1 MYASIKINK
10 TNTHTH
16 KLNIMKL
23 VLKNSKLI
31 AFFLLAIIYVGCS
44 EDVVELPKMT
54 AGFTY
59 TLNENTGTVEFI
71 NISENA
77 TTYSWD
83 FGDEVPVVPAS
94 TSLEVN
100 PIKSYTNGTY
110 TVILKAMNSAGAISY
125 FEDIIVINMPLPL
138 GLPITFDND
147 NVNYSATAFEGV
159 AYEVVENPAPGGS
172 NDVASMVAAIT
183 NSGAAY
189 EGLFFELESAIDLS
203 TNNTIKMNF
212 WSNAAVSML
221 LKLEEGTAFAE
232 VSANHTGTGWEE
244 LQFTFTKIAS
254 YSKLVVFVDGAGTT
268 AGTFY
273 MDDIVQVSLGDAPVI
288 TLIGDATISLTKGTA
303 YTEQGATASDTEDG
317 DVTSAIVIGGDTVD
331 VDILATYE
339 VTYTVVDSDGNTTT
353 AVRSIEVSLG
363 DVPVITL
370 IGDASI
376 SLTQGDTYTEQGAT
390 ASDTED
396 GDISSAIVIAG
407 DTVDTNTPGTYAVT
421 YTVTDADGNTTVASR
436 NVEVNAAGACDA
448 DETQSV
454 SAADLNVTMGSAVT
468 IIEDGTTFEIIDNPD
483 FDNTINT
490 SCKVGKVTKQGVAA
504 WDNIQ
509 LDLDAKLDFNS
520 NSGLKIKVWSAR
532 ANTTVLLKLE
542 EIGNPGNSLELGSMT
557 TSVTSGWEEL
567 TYPVGSGESNKF
579 NKVVVFFDLDGG
591 NTDTYYFDDL
601 KLYGDGSGTGTG
613 GGSSNTVGGGD
624 GCADTTTCP
633 DAPAGE
639 LLFNGDFE
647 ACDCDWQLLDAVGS
661 TISTSINNGGS
672 KSGQIQGRAGVAV
685 GLKQE
690 RLGVGTIQPNTTYI
704 VTYDIKAS
712 GAFGEG
718 GVFKAF
724 TYSEPAEGTDT
735 GATLHILTDGTT
747 SMSSNWE
754 SKSYEFTTA
763 ATAAQVAG
771 GVSFLIEIVNSVA
784 NAAINID
791 NVVLKI
797 K

>member
-1 MYASIKINK
+1 
-10 TNTHTH
+10 
-16 KLNIMKL
+16 MKL

-31 AFFLLAIIYVGCS
+31 VFFLMAIIYAGCS
-44 EDVVELPKMT
+44 EDVVELPKIT

-77 TTYSWD
+77 TTYFWD
-83 FGDEVPVVPAS
+83 FGDEVPLVSALIS
-94 TSLEVN
+94 SDIN

-110 TVILKAMNSAGAISY
+110 TVILKAMNEAGAVSY

-138 GLPITFDND
+138 GLPMTFDND
-147 NVNYSATAFEGV
+147 NVTYSATTFDGV
-159 AYEVVENPAPGGS
+159 AYEVLENPAPGGS
-172 NDVASMVAAIT
+172 NDVASMVASIT
-183 NSGAAY
+183 NSGVAY
-189 EGLFFELESAIDLS
+189 EGLFFELGTAIDLA
-203 TNNTIKMNF
+203 TNNTIKMNL
-212 WSNAAVSML
+212 WSDAAVSIL
-221 LKLEEGTAFAE
+221 IKLEEGAAFAE
-232 VSANHTGTGWEE
+232 VSANHTGSGWEE
-244 LQFTFTKIAS
+244 LQFTFTNIAS

-303 YTEQGATASDTEDG
+303 YAEQGATASDTEDG

-331 VDILATYE
+331 VDVLATYE
-339 VTYTVVDSDGNTTT
+339 VTYTVEDSDGNTTVANRT
-353 AVRSIEVSLG
+353 IEVSLG
-363 DVPVITL
+363 DAPVITL

-376 SLTQGDTYTEQGAT
+376 RLTQGDTYTEQGAT

-421 YTVTDADGNTTVASR
+421 YTVIDADGNTTVASR
-436 NVEVNAAGACDA
+436 NVEVNAPGTCDA
-448 DETQSV
+448 DEAQSV
-454 SAADLNVTMGSAVT
+454 SAADFNITMASSVN
-468 IIEDGTTFEIIDNPD
+468 IIIDGTTFEIIDNPD

-520 NSGLKIKVWSAR
+520 NSGLKIKVWSSR

-672 KSGQIQGRAGVAV
+672 KSGQIQGSAGVAV

-724 TYSEPAEGTDT
+724 TFSEPAEGTDT

>member
-1 MYASIKINK
+1 
-10 TNTHTH
+10 
-16 KLNIMKL
+16 MKL

-159 AYEVVENPAPGGS
+159 AYEIVENPAPGGS

-212 WSNAAVSML
+212 WSDAAVSML
-221 LKLEEGTAFAE
+221 LKLEEGTAFTE
-232 VSANHTGTGWEE
+232 VSASHAGAGWEE

-331 VDILATYE
+331 VDTLAIYE

-363 DVPVITL
+363 DVPVVTL

-436 NVEVNAAGACDA
+436 NIEVNAAGACDA

-509 LDLDAKLDFNS
+509 LDLNAKLDFNS

-567 TYPVGSGESNKF
+567 TYSVGSGESNKF

-661 TISTSINNGGS
+661 TISTSMNNGGT
-672 KSGQIQGRAGVAV
+672 KSGQIQGRASDAV

-704 VTYDIKAS
+704 ITYDIKAS

-724 TYSEPAEGTDT
+724 TFSEPAEGTDT

-754 SKSYEFTTA
+754 SKSYEFTTPG
-763 ATAAQVAG
+763 TAAQVAG
-771 GVSFLIEIVNSVA
+771 GLSFLIEIVNSTA

>member
-1 MYASIKINK
+1 
-10 TNTHTH
+10 
-16 KLNIMKL
+16 MKL

-31 AFFLLAIIYVGCS
+31 TFFLMAIIYVGCS
-44 EDVVELPKMT
+44 EDVVELPKIS

-110 TVILKAMNSAGAISY
+110 TVKLKAMNAAGAISS

-138 GLPITFDND
+138 GLPMTFDND
-147 NVNYSATAFEGV
+147 NVTYSATAFEGV
-159 AYEVVENPAPGGS
+159 AYEVLENPAPGGS
-172 NDVASMVAAIT
+172 NDVASMVASIT
-183 NSGAAY
+183 NSGVAY
-189 EGLFFELESAIDLS
+189 EGLFFELGTAIDLS
-203 TNNTIKMNF
+203 INKTIKMNF
-212 WSNAAVSML
+212 WSDAAVSIL
-221 LKLEEGTAFAE
+221 VKLEEGTAFAE
-232 VSANHTGTGWEE
+232 VSANHTGAGWEE
-244 LQFTFTKIAS
+244 LQFTFTNIAS
-254 YSKLVVFVDGAGTT
+254 YYKLVIFADGAGTT

-273 MDDIVQVSLGDAPVI
+273 MDDIVQVSLGDAPVV

-317 DVTSAIVIGGDTVD
+317 DVTSAIILGGDTVD
-331 VDILATYE
+331 VDVLATYE

-363 DVPVITL
+363 DAPLVTL

-376 SLTQGDTYTEQGAT
+376 SLIKGDTYTEQGAT

-396 GDISSAIVIAG
+396 GDVTSTIVIGG
-407 DTVDTNTPGTYAVT
+407 DTVDTSNIGTYAVT
-421 YTVTDADGNTTVASR
+421 YTVIDSDGNTTVAIR

-448 DETQSV
+448 DEAQSV
-454 SAADLNVTMGSAVT
+454 SASDLNVTMASAVT
-468 IIEDGTTFEIIDNPD
+468 IIEDGATFEIIDNPD
-483 FDNTINT
+483 FDNAINT
-490 SCKVGKVTKQGVAA
+490 SCKVGKVTKLGVAA

-520 NSGLKIKVWSAR
+520 NSGIKIKVWSAR
-532 ANTTVLLKLE
+532 PNTAVLIKLE
-542 EIGNPGNSLELGSMT
+542 EIGNQGNSLELGSMT

-567 TYPVGSGESNKF
+567 TYPVGGGESNKF
-579 NKVVVFFDLDGG
+579 NKVVIFFDLNGN

-613 GGSSNTVGGGD
+613 GGGGGNTVGGGD
-624 GCADTTTCP
+624 GCAGATSCP
-633 DAPAGE
+633 DAPTGE
-639 LLFNGDFE
+639 LLFNGNFE
-647 ACDCDWQLLDAVGS
+647 ACDCDWQLLDAAGS

-672 KSGQIQGRAGVAV
+672 KSGQIQGRAGAAI

-690 RLGVGTIQPNTTYI
+690 RLGVGIIQPNTTYT

-724 TYSEPAEGTDT
+724 TFSEPAEGTNS
-735 GATLHILTDGTT
+735 GATLHTLTDATT

-754 SKSYEFTTA
+754 SKSYEFTTPAGA
-763 ATAAQVAG
+763 AKVAG
-771 GVSFLIEIVNSVA
+771 GLSFLIEIVNSTA
-784 NAAINID
+784 NVSINID
-791 NVVLKI
+791 NIVLKV

>member
-1 MYASIKINK
+1 
-10 TNTHTH
+10 
-16 KLNIMKL
+16 MKL

-31 AFFLLAIIYVGCS
+31 VFFLMAITYAGCT
-44 EDVVELPKMT
+44 EDFVELPKMT

-77 TTYSWD
+77 TTYFWD
-83 FGDEVPVVPAS
+83 FGDEVPLVSALIS
-94 TSLEVN
+94 SDIN
-100 PIKSYTNGTY
+100 PIKSYLNGTY
-110 TVILKAMNSAGAISY
+110 TVILKAMNAAGAVSY

-159 AYEVVENPAPGGS
+159 AYEIVENPAPGGS

-212 WSNAAVSML
+212 WSDAAVSML
-221 LKLEEGTAFAE
+221 LKLEEGTAFTE
-232 VSANHTGTGWEE
+232 VSASHAGAGWEE

-331 VDILATYE
+331 VDTLATYE

-363 DVPVITL
+363 DAPVVTL

-376 SLTQGDTYTEQGAT
+376 SLTQGDTYAEQGAT

-396 GDISSAIVIAG
+396 GDISSAIVIGG

-421 YTVTDADGNTTVASR
+421 YTVTDADGNTTVATR
-436 NVEVNAAGACDA
+436 NVEVNAPGACDA

-509 LDLDAKLDFNS
+509 LDLNAKLDFNS
-520 NSGLKIKVWSAR
+520 NSGIKIKVWSAR
-532 ANTTVLLKLE
+532 PNTAVLLKLE
-542 EIGNPGNSLELGSMT
+542 EIGNPGNSKEVGTMT

-579 NKVVVFFDLDGG
+579 NKVVIFFDLNAN
-591 NTDTYYFDDL
+591 NTSTYYFDDL
-601 KLYGDGSGTGTG
+601 KLYGNGSGTGTG

-633 DAPAGE
+633 NAPAGE

-661 TISTSINNGGS
+661 TISTSINNGGT
-672 KSGQIQGRAGVAV
+672 KSGQIQGRTGVAV

-724 TYSEPAEGTDT
+724 TFSEPAEGTDS
-735 GATLHILTDGTT
+735 GATQHILTDGTT

-754 SKSYEFTTA
+754 SKSYEFITPG
-763 ATAAQVAG
+763 TAAQVAG
-771 GVSFLIEIVNSVA
+771 GLSFLIEIVNSTA

>member
-1 MYASIKINK
+1 
-10 TNTHTH
+10 
-16 KLNIMKL
+16 MKL

-31 AFFLLAIIYVGCS
+31 ALFLLAIIYVGCS

-159 AYEVVENPAPGGS
+159 AYEIVENPAPGGS

-212 WSNAAVSML
+212 WSDAAVSML
-221 LKLEEGTAFAE
+221 LKLEEGTAFTE
-232 VSANHTGTGWEE
+232 VSASHAGAGWEE

-331 VDILATYE
+331 VDTLAIYE

-363 DVPVITL
+363 DVPVVTL
-370 IGDASI
+370 IGAASI
-376 SLTQGDTYTEQGAT
+376 SLTQGDTYAEQGAT

-436 NVEVNAAGACDA
+436 NVEVNAADACDA

-509 LDLDAKLDFNS
+509 LDLNAKLDFNS

-672 KSGQIQGRAGVAV
+672 KSGQIQGSAGVAV

-724 TYSEPAEGTDT
+724 TFSEPAEGTDS
-735 GATLHILTDGTT
+735 GATQHILTDGTT

-754 SKSYEFTTA
+754 SKSYEFTTPG
-763 ATAAQVAG
+763 TAAQVAG
-771 GVSFLIEIVNSVA
+771 GLSFLIEIVNSTA

>member
-1 MYASIKINK
+1 
-10 TNTHTH
+10 
-16 KLNIMKL
+16 MKL

-31 AFFLLAIIYVGCS
+31 VFFLMAITYAGCT

-77 TTYSWD
+77 TTYFWD
-83 FGDEVPVVPAS
+83 FGDEVPLVSALIS
-94 TSLEVN
+94 SDIN
-100 PIKSYTNGTY
+100 PIKSYLNGTY
-110 TVILKAMNSAGAISY
+110 TVILKAMNAAGAVSY

-138 GLPITFDND
+138 DLPITFDND
-147 NVNYSATAFEGV
+147 NVTYSATVLNGV
-159 AYEVVENPAPGGS
+159 GSTTPPAYEVVENPAPGGS

-183 NSGAAY
+183 NIGAAY

-212 WSNAAVSML
+212 WSDAAVSML

-232 VSANHTGTGWEE
+232 VSANHAGAGWEE

-303 YTEQGATASDTEDG
+303 YAEQGATASDTEDG

-331 VDILATYE
+331 VDTLAIYE

-436 NVEVNAAGACDA
+436 NIEVNAAGACDA

-509 LDLDAKLDFNS
+509 LDLNAKLDFNS

-661 TISTSINNGGS
+661 TISTSINNGGT
-672 KSGQIQGRAGVAV
+672 KSGQIQGRASVAV

-704 VTYDIKAS
+704 ITYDIKAS

-724 TYSEPAEGTDT
+724 TFSEPAEGTDT

-754 SKSYEFTTA
+754 SKSYEFTTPG
-763 ATAAQVAG
+763 TAAQVAG
-771 GVSFLIEIVNSVA
+771 GLSFLIEIVNSTA

>member
-1 MYASIKINK
+1 
-10 TNTHTH
+10 
-16 KLNIMKL
+16 MKL

-31 AFFLLAIIYVGCS
+31 VFFLMAITYAGCT
-44 EDVVELPKMT
+44 EDFVELPKIT

-77 TTYSWD
+77 TTYFWD
-83 FGDEVPVVPAS
+83 FGDEVPLVSALIS
-94 TSLEVN
+94 SDIN
-100 PIKSYTNGTY
+100 PIKSYLNGTY
-110 TVILKAMNSAGAISY
+110 TVILKAMNAAGAVSY

-138 GLPITFDND
+138 GLPMTFDND
-147 NVNYSATAFEGV
+147 NVTYSATVLNGV
-159 AYEVVENPAPGGS
+159 GSTTPPAYEVVENPAPGGS
-172 NDVASMVAAIT
+172 NDVASLVASIT
-183 NSGAAY
+183 NSGAVS
-189 EGLFFELESAIDLS
+189 EGLFFELGTAIDLT

-232 VSANHTGTGWEE
+232 VSANHAGAGWEE

-303 YTEQGATASDTEDG
+303 YAEQGATASDTEDG

-331 VDILATYE
+331 VDVLATYE

-436 NVEVNAAGACDA
+436 NIEVNAAGACDA

-509 LDLDAKLDFNS
+509 LDLNAKLDFNS

-724 TYSEPAEGTDT
+724 TFSEPAEGTDT

-754 SKSYEFTTA
+754 SKSYEFTTPG
-763 ATAAQVAG
+763 TAAQVAG
-771 GVSFLIEIVNSVA
+771 GLSFLIEIVNSTA

>member
-1 MYASIKINK
+1 
-10 TNTHTH
+10 
-16 KLNIMKL
+16 MKL

-31 AFFLLAIIYVGCS
+31 VFFLMAITYAGCT
-44 EDVVELPKMT
+44 EDFVELPKIT

-83 FGDEVPVVPAS
+83 FGDEAPLVSALIS
-94 TSLEVN
+94 SDIN
-100 PIKSYTNGTY
+100 PIKSYLNGTY
-110 TVILKAMNSAGAISY
+110 TVILKAMNAAGAVSY

-138 GLPITFDND
+138 GLPMTFDND
-147 NVNYSATAFEGV
+147 NVTYSATVLNGV
-159 AYEVVENPAPGGS
+159 GSTTPPAYEVVENPAPGGS
-172 NDVASMVAAIT
+172 NDVASLVASIT
-183 NSGAAY
+183 NSGAVS
-189 EGLFFELESAIDLS
+189 EGLFFELGTAIDLS

-212 WSNAAVSML
+212 WSDAAVSML

-232 VSANHTGTGWEE
+232 VSANHAGAGWEE

-303 YTEQGATASDTEDG
+303 YAEQGATASDTEDG

-331 VDILATYE
+331 VDVLATYE

-436 NVEVNAAGACDA
+436 NIEVNAAGACDA

-509 LDLDAKLDFNS
+509 LDLNAKLDFNS

-661 TISTSINNGGS
+661 TISTSINNGGT
-672 KSGQIQGRAGVAV
+672 KSGQIQGRASVAV

-704 VTYDIKAS
+704 ITYDIKAS

-724 TYSEPAEGTDT
+724 TFSEPAEGTDT

-754 SKSYEFTTA
+754 SKSYEFTTPG
-763 ATAAQVAG
+763 TAAQVAG
-771 GVSFLIEIVNSVA
+771 GLSFLIEIVNSTA

>member
-1 MYASIKINK
+1 
-10 TNTHTH
+10 
-16 KLNIMKL
+16 MKL

-31 AFFLLAIIYVGCS
+31 VFFLMAITYAGCT

-77 TTYSWD
+77 TTYFWD
-83 FGDEVPVVPAS
+83 FGDEVPLVSALIS
-94 TSLEVN
+94 SDIN
-100 PIKSYTNGTY
+100 PIKSYLNGTY
-110 TVILKAMNSAGAISY
+110 TVILKAMNAAGAVSY

-138 GLPITFDND
+138 GLPMTFDND
-147 NVNYSATAFEGV
+147 NVTYSATVLNGV
-159 AYEVVENPAPGGS
+159 GSTTPPAYEVVENPAPGGS
-172 NDVASMVAAIT
+172 NDVASLVASIT
-183 NSGAAY
+183 NSGAVS
-189 EGLFFELESAIDLS
+189 EGLFFELGTAIDLS

-212 WSNAAVSML
+212 WSDAAVSML

-232 VSANHTGTGWEE
+232 VSANHTGSGWEE
-244 LQFTFTKIAS
+244 LKFTFTKIAS

-303 YTEQGATASDTEDG
+303 YAEQGATASDTEDG

-331 VDILATYE
+331 VDTLAIYE

-436 NVEVNAAGACDA
+436 NIEVNAAGACDA

-509 LDLDAKLDFNS
+509 LDLNAKLDFNS

-661 TISTSINNGGS
+661 TISTSINNGGT
-672 KSGQIQGRAGVAV
+672 KSGQIQGRASVAV

-704 VTYDIKAS
+704 ITYDIKAS

-724 TYSEPAEGTDT
+724 TFSEPAEGTDT

-754 SKSYEFTTA
+754 SKSYEFTTPG
-763 ATAAQVAG
+763 TAAQVAG
-771 GVSFLIEIVNSVA
+771 GLSFLIEIVNSTA

>member
-1 MYASIKINK
+1 
-10 TNTHTH
+10 
-16 KLNIMKL
+16 MKL

-31 AFFLLAIIYVGCS
+31 VFFLMAITYAGCT
-44 EDVVELPKMT
+44 EDFVELPKIT

-77 TTYSWD
+77 TTYFWD
-83 FGDEVPVVPAS
+83 FGDEVPLVSALIS
-94 TSLEVN
+94 SDIN
-100 PIKSYTNGTY
+100 PIKSYLNGTY
-110 TVILKAMNSAGAISY
+110 TVILKAMNAAGAVSY

-159 AYEVVENPAPGGS
+159 AYEIVENPAPGGS

-212 WSNAAVSML
+212 WSDAAVSML
-221 LKLEEGTAFAE
+221 LKLEEGTAFTE
-232 VSANHTGTGWEE
+232 VSASHAGAGWEE

-331 VDILATYE
+331 VDTLAIYE

-363 DVPVITL
+363 DVPVVTL
-370 IGDASI
+370 IGAASI
-376 SLTQGDTYTEQGAT
+376 SLTQGDTYAEQGAT

-436 NVEVNAAGACDA
+436 NVEVNAADACDA

-509 LDLDAKLDFNS
+509 LDLNAKLDFNS
-520 NSGLKIKVWSAR
+520 NSGIKIKVWSAR
-532 ANTTVLLKLE
+532 PNTAVLLKLE
-542 EIGNPGNSLELGSMT
+542 EIGNPGNSKEVGTMT

-579 NKVVVFFDLDGG
+579 NKVVIFFDLNAN
-591 NTDTYYFDDL
+591 NTSTYYFDDL
-601 KLYGDGSGTGTG
+601 KLYGNGSGTGTG

-633 DAPAGE
+633 NAPAGE

-661 TISTSINNGGS
+661 TISTSINNGGT
-672 KSGQIQGRAGVAV
+672 KSGQIQGRTGVAV

-724 TYSEPAEGTDT
+724 TFSEPAEGTDS
-735 GATLHILTDGTT
+735 GATQHILTDGTT

-754 SKSYEFTTA
+754 SKSYEFITPG
-763 ATAAQVAG
+763 TAAQVAG
-771 GVSFLIEIVNSVA
+771 GLSFLIEIVNSTA

>member
-1 MYASIKINK
+1 
-10 TNTHTH
+10 
-16 KLNIMKL
+16 MKL

-31 AFFLLAIIYVGCS
+31 VFFLMAITYAGCT
-44 EDVVELPKMT
+44 EDFVELPKMT

-77 TTYSWD
+77 TTYFWD
-83 FGDEVPVVPAS
+83 FGDEVPLVSALIS
-94 TSLEVN
+94 SDIN
-100 PIKSYTNGTY
+100 PIKSYLNGTY
-110 TVILKAMNSAGAISY
+110 TVILKAMNAAGAVSY

-159 AYEVVENPAPGGS
+159 AYEIVENPAPGGS

-212 WSNAAVSML
+212 WSDAAVSML
-221 LKLEEGTAFAE
+221 LKLEEGTAFTE
-232 VSANHTGTGWEE
+232 VSASHAGAGWEE

-331 VDILATYE
+331 VDTLAIYE

-363 DVPVITL
+363 DVPVVTL
-370 IGDASI
+370 IGAASI
-376 SLTQGDTYTEQGAT
+376 SLTQGDTYAEQGAT

-436 NVEVNAAGACDA
+436 NVEVNAADACDA

-509 LDLDAKLDFNS
+509 LDLNAKLDFNS
-520 NSGLKIKVWSAR
+520 NSGIKIKVWSAR
-532 ANTTVLLKLE
+532 PNTAVLLKLE
-542 EIGNPGNSLELGSMT
+542 EIGNPGNSKEVGTMT

-579 NKVVVFFDLDGG
+579 NKVVIFFDLNAN
-591 NTDTYYFDDL
+591 NTSTYYFDDL
-601 KLYGDGSGTGTG
+601 KLYGNGSGTGTG

-633 DAPAGE
+633 NAPAGE

-661 TISTSINNGGS
+661 TISTSINNGGT
-672 KSGQIQGRAGVAV
+672 KSGQIQGRTGVAV

-724 TYSEPAEGTDT
+724 TFSEPAEGTDS
-735 GATLHILTDGTT
+735 GATQHILTDGTT

-754 SKSYEFTTA
+754 SKSYEFITPG
-763 ATAAQVAG
+763 TAAQVAG
-771 GVSFLIEIVNSVA
+771 GLSFLIEIVNSTA

>member
-1 MYASIKINK
+1 
-10 TNTHTH
+10 
-16 KLNIMKL
+16 MKL

-31 AFFLLAIIYVGCS
+31 VFFLMAIIYAGCS
-44 EDVVELPKMT
+44 EDVVELPKIT

-77 TTYSWD
+77 TTYSWN
-83 FGDEVPVVPAS
+83 FGDELPLVSALIS
-94 TSLEVN
+94 SDIN
-100 PIKSYTNGTY
+100 PIKTYINGTY
-110 TVILKAMNSAGAISY
+110 TVILKAMNAAGAVSY

-138 GLPITFDND
+138 GLPMTFDNE
-147 NVNYSATAFEGV
+147 NVTYSATTFDGV

-172 NDVASMVAAIT
+172 NDVASMVASIT

-189 EGLFFELESAIDLS
+189 EGLVFELGTAIDLT
-203 TNNTIKMNF
+203 TNNTIKLNF
-212 WSNAAVSML
+212 WSDAAVSIL
-221 LKLEEGTAFAE
+221 IKLEEGTAFAE
-232 VSANHTGTGWEE
+232 VSANHTGAGWEE
-244 LQFTFTKIAS
+244 LKFTFTNSAS

-273 MDDIVQVSLGDAPVI
+273 MDDIMQVSLGDAPVI

-331 VDILATYE
+331 VDVVATYE
-339 VTYTVVDSDGNTTT
+339 VTYTVVDSDGNTRVAIRT
-353 AVRSIEVSLG
+353 IEVSLG
-363 DVPVITL
+363 DAPVITL

-376 SLTQGDTYTEQGAT
+376 SLTQGDAYAEQGAT
-390 ASDTED
+390 ATDTED
-396 GDISSAIVIAG
+396 GDVTSTIVTGG
-407 DTVDTNTPGTYAVT
+407 DTVDTSTPGTYAVT
-421 YTVTDADGNTTVASR
+421 YTVTDSDGNITVATRS
-436 NVEVNAAGACDA
+436 VQVNEPGVCDV

-454 SAADLNVTMGSAVT
+454 SAADFNFTLSADFEGSVT
-468 IIEDGTTFEIIDNPD
+468 DGASLKIIDNPD
-483 FDNTINT
+483 FENAINT
-490 SCKVGKVTKQGVAA
+490 SCKVAEVVNQGINP

-509 LDLDAKLDFNS
+509 INFDAKLDFNS
-520 NSGLKIKVWSAR
+520 NSGIKIKVWSAKP
-532 ANTTVLLKLE
+532 NTTVLIKLE
-542 EIGNPGNSLELGSMT
+542 EIANKANNLEIATIT

-567 TYPVGSGESNKF
+567 TYPVASTHSDKF
-579 NKVVVFFDLDGG
+579 DKVIIFFDHLAK

-613 GGSSNTVGGGD
+613 GGTGGNTVGGGD

-633 DAPAGE
+633 DAPTGE

-647 ACDCDWQLLDAVGS
+647 ACDCDWQLLDPVGS
-661 TISTSINNGGS
+661 TISTSISNGGT
-672 KSGQIQGRAGVAV
+672 KSGQIQGRASVAV

-724 TYSEPAEGTDT
+724 TFSEPAEGTDL
-735 GATLHILTDGTT
+735 GATQHILTDGTT

-754 SKSYEFTTA
+754 SKSYEFTTPG
-763 ATAAQVAG
+763 TAAQVAG
-771 GVSFLIEIVNSVA
+771 GLSFLIEIVNSTA

>member
-1 MYASIKINK
+1 
-10 TNTHTH
+10 
-16 KLNIMKL
+16 MKL

-31 AFFLLAIIYVGCS
+31 VFFLMAITYAGCT
-44 EDVVELPKMT
+44 EDVVELPKIT

-83 FGDEVPVVPAS
+83 FGDEAPLVSALIS
-94 TSLEVN
+94 SDIN
-100 PIKSYTNGTY
+100 PIKSYLNGTY
-110 TVILKAMNSAGAISY
+110 TVILKAMNAAGAVSY

-138 GLPITFDND
+138 GLPMTFDND
-147 NVNYSATAFEGV
+147 NVTYSATVLNGV
-159 AYEVVENPAPGGS
+159 GSTTPPAYEVVENPAPGGS
-172 NDVASMVAAIT
+172 NDVASMVASIT
-183 NSGAAY
+183 NSGAVS
-189 EGLFFELESAIDLS
+189 EGLFFELGTAIDLT

-254 YSKLVVFVDGAGTT
+254 YSKLVVFVDDAGTT

-288 TLIGDATISLTKGTA
+288 ALIGDATISLTKGTA

-317 DVTSAIVIGGDTVD
+317 DVTSVIVIGGDTVD
-331 VDILATYE
+331 VDVLATYE

-363 DVPVITL
+363 DAPVVTL

-376 SLTQGDTYTEQGAT
+376 SLTQGDTYAEQGAT

-396 GDISSAIVIAG
+396 GDISSAIVIGG

-421 YTVTDADGNTTVASR
+421 YTVTDADGNTTVATR
-436 NVEVNAAGACDA
+436 NVEVNAPGACDA

-509 LDLDAKLDFNS
+509 LDLNAKLDFNS

-567 TYPVGSGESNKF
+567 TYPVGSGESDKF
-579 NKVVVFFDLDGG
+579 NKVVVFFDLNGG

-613 GGSSNTVGGGD
+613 GGGIPADGD
-624 GCADTTTCP
+624 VA
-633 DAPAGE
+633 
-639 LLFNGDFE
+639 
-647 ACDCDWQLLDAVGS
+647 S
-661 TISTSINNGGS
+661 NGGFE
-672 KSGQIQGRAGVAV
+672 SGDLEGWTLYANGGTATLDNTEARTGDYCVKLFASAPSGLNPT
-685 GLKQE
+685 LKQE
-690 RLGVGTIQPNTTYI
+690 RKAAGSVVVGDKVQVTFSYKGSLTGESGTYSIQSFVEATNGASQVESFDVSPTATWQTFTTTYT
-704 VTYDIKAS
+704 VTGNIQGGDVS
-712 GAFGEG
+712 GGITMEFVAICG
-718 GVFKAF
+718 GVAGC
-724 TYSEPAEGTDT
+724 TS
-735 GATLHILTDGTT
+735 TLYLDDI
-747 SMSSNWE
+747 S
-754 SKSYEFTTA
+754 
-763 ATAAQVAG
+763 
-771 GVSFLIEIVNSVA
+771 LI
-784 NAAINID
+784 INP
-791 NVVLKI
+791 
-797 K
+797 

>member
-331 VDILATYE
+331 VDTLAIYE

-509 LDLDAKLDFNS
+509 LDLNAKLDFNS

-661 TISTSINNGGS
+661 TISTSINNGGT
-672 KSGQIQGRAGVAV
+672 KSGQIQGRASDAV

-724 TYSEPAEGTDT
+724 TFSEPAEGTDT

-754 SKSYEFTTA
+754 SKSYEFTTPG
-763 ATAAQVAG
+763 TAAQVAG
-771 GVSFLIEIVNSVA
+771 GLSFLIEIVNSTA

>member
-1 MYASIKINK
+1 
-10 TNTHTH
+10 
-16 KLNIMKL
+16 MKL

-31 AFFLLAIIYVGCS
+31 ALFLLAIIYVGCS

-159 AYEVVENPAPGGS
+159 AYEIVENPAPGGS

-212 WSNAAVSML
+212 WSDAAVSML
-221 LKLEEGTAFAE
+221 LKLEEGTAFTE

-331 VDILATYE
+331 VDVLATYE
-339 VTYTVVDSDGNTTT
+339 VTYTVEDSDGNTTVANRT
-353 AVRSIEVSLG
+353 IEVSLG
-363 DVPVITL
+363 DAPVITL

-376 SLTQGDTYTEQGAT
+376 SLTQGDMYTEQGAT

-421 YTVTDADGNTTVASR
+421 YTVIDADGNTTVASR
-436 NVEVNAAGACDA
+436 NVEVNAPGTCDA
-448 DETQSV
+448 DEAQSV
-454 SAADLNVTMGSAVT
+454 SAADFNITMASSVN
-468 IIEDGTTFEIIDNPD
+468 IIIDGTTFEIIDNPD

-509 LDLDAKLDFNS
+509 LDLNAKLDFNS

-672 KSGQIQGRAGVAV
+672 KSGQIQGSAGVAV

-724 TYSEPAEGTDT
+724 TFSEPAEGTDS
-735 GATLHILTDGTT
+735 GATQHILTDGTT

-754 SKSYEFTTA
+754 SKSYEFTTPG
-763 ATAAQVAG
+763 TAAQVAG
-771 GVSFLIEIVNSVA
+771 GLSFLIEIVNSTA

>member
-1 MYASIKINK
+1 
-10 TNTHTH
+10 
-16 KLNIMKL
+16 MKL

-31 AFFLLAIIYVGCS
+31 VFFLMAITYAGCT

-77 TTYSWD
+77 TTYFWD
-83 FGDEVPVVPAS
+83 FGDEVPLVSALIS
-94 TSLEVN
+94 SDIN
-100 PIKSYTNGTY
+100 PIKSYLNGTY
-110 TVILKAMNSAGAISY
+110 TVILKAMNAAGAVSY

-138 GLPITFDND
+138 DLPITFDND
-147 NVNYSATAFEGV
+147 NVTYSATVLNGV
-159 AYEVVENPAPGGS
+159 GSTTPPAYEVVENPAPGGS

-183 NSGAAY
+183 NIGAAY

-212 WSNAAVSML
+212 WSDAAVSML

-232 VSANHTGTGWEE
+232 VSANHTGSGWEE
-244 LQFTFTKIAS
+244 LKFTFTKIAS

-303 YTEQGATASDTEDG
+303 YAEQGATASDTEDG

-331 VDILATYE
+331 VDTLAIYE

-436 NVEVNAAGACDA
+436 NIEVNAAGACDA

-509 LDLDAKLDFNS
+509 LDLNAKLDFNS

-661 TISTSINNGGS
+661 TISTSINNGGT
-672 KSGQIQGRAGVAV
+672 KSGQIQGRASVAV

-704 VTYDIKAS
+704 ITYDIKAS

-724 TYSEPAEGTDT
+724 TFSEPAEGTDT

-754 SKSYEFTTA
+754 SKSYEFTTPG
-763 ATAAQVAG
+763 TAAQVAG
-771 GVSFLIEIVNSVA
+771 GLSFLIEIVNSTA

>member
-1 MYASIKINK
+1 
-10 TNTHTH
+10 
-16 KLNIMKL
+16 MKL

-31 AFFLLAIIYVGCS
+31 VFFLMAITYAGCT

-77 TTYSWD
+77 TTYFWD
-83 FGDEVPVVPAS
+83 FGDEVPLVSALIS
-94 TSLEVN
+94 SDIN
-100 PIKSYTNGTY
+100 PIKSYLNGTY
-110 TVILKAMNSAGAISY
+110 TVILKAMNAAGAVSY

-138 GLPITFDND
+138 DLPITFDND
-147 NVNYSATAFEGV
+147 NVTYSATVLNGV
-159 AYEVVENPAPGGS
+159 GSTTPPAYEVVENPAPGGS

-183 NSGAAY
+183 NIGAAY

-212 WSNAAVSML
+212 WSDAAVSML

-232 VSANHTGTGWEE
+232 VSANHAGAGWEE

-303 YTEQGATASDTEDG
+303 YAEQGATASDTEDG

-331 VDILATYE
+331 VDVLATYE

-436 NVEVNAAGACDA
+436 NIEVNAAGACDA

-509 LDLDAKLDFNS
+509 LDLNAKLDFNS

-661 TISTSINNGGS
+661 TISTSINNGGT
-672 KSGQIQGRAGVAV
+672 KSGQIQGRASVAV

-704 VTYDIKAS
+704 ITYDIKAS

-724 TYSEPAEGTDT
+724 TFSEPAEGTDT

-754 SKSYEFTTA
+754 SKSYEFTTPG
-763 ATAAQVAG
+763 TAAQVAG
-771 GVSFLIEIVNSVA
+771 GLSFLIEIVNSTA

>member
-1 MYASIKINK
+1 
-10 TNTHTH
+10 
-16 KLNIMKL
+16 MKL

-31 AFFLLAIIYVGCS
+31 TFFLMAIIYVGCS
-44 EDVVELPKMT
+44 EDVVELPKIS

-110 TVILKAMNSAGAISY
+110 TVILKAMNAAGAISY
-125 FEDIIVINMPLPL
+125 FEDVILINMPLPL
-138 GLPITFDND
+138 GLPMTFDND
-147 NVNYSATAFEGV
+147 NVTYSATAFEGV

-172 NDVASMVAAIT
+172 NVVASMVASIT

-189 EGLFFELESAIDLS
+189 EGLFFELGTAIDLS
-203 TNNTIKMNF
+203 TNKTIKMNF
-212 WSNAAVSML
+212 WSDTAVSIL
-221 LKLEEGTAFAE
+221 VKLEEGIAFAE
-232 VSANHTGTGWEE
+232 VLANHTGAGWEE
-244 LQFTFTKIAS
+244 LQFTFTNIAS
-254 YSKLVVFVDGAGTT
+254 YSKLVVFADGAGTT

-273 MDDIVQVSLGDAPVI
+273 MDDIVQVSLGDAPVV

-303 YTEQGATASDTEDG
+303 YTEQGASASDTEDG

-331 VDILATYE
+331 VDVLATYK

-363 DVPVITL
+363 DAPVVTL

-376 SLTQGDTYTEQGAT
+376 SLIQGDTYTEQGAT
-390 ASDTED
+390 ASDSED
-396 GDISSAIVIAG
+396 GDVTSTIVIGG
-407 DTVDTNTPGTYAVT
+407 DTVDTSNIGTYAVT
-421 YTVTDADGNTTVASR
+421 YTVIDSDGNTTVATR

-448 DETQSV
+448 DEAQSV
-454 SAADLNVTMGSAVT
+454 SASDLNVTMASAVT

-483 FDNTINT
+483 FDNAINT
-490 SCKVGKVTKQGVAA
+490 SCKVGKVKKQGVAA

-520 NSGLKIKVWSAR
+520 NSGIKIKVWSAR
-532 ANTTVLLKLE
+532 PNTAVLIKLE
-542 EIGNPGNSLELGSMT
+542 EIGNQGNSLELGSMT

-579 NKVVVFFDLDGG
+579 NKVVIFFDLNGN

-613 GGSSNTVGGGD
+613 GGGGNTVGGGD
-624 GCADTTTCP
+624 GCAGVTSCP
-633 DAPAGE
+633 DAPTGE
-639 LLFNGDFE
+639 LLFNGNFE
-647 ACDCDWQLLDAVGS
+647 ACDCDWQLLDAAGS
-661 TISTSINNGGS
+661 TISASINNGGS

-690 RLGVGTIQPNTTYI
+690 RLGVGIIQPNTTYTI
-704 VTYDIKAS
+704 TYDIKAS

-724 TYSEPAEGTDT
+724 TFSEPAEGTNS
-735 GATLHILTDGTT
+735 GATLHTLTDATT

-754 SKSYEFTTA
+754 SKSYEFTTPAGA
-763 ATAAQVAG
+763 AKVAG
-771 GVSFLIEIVNSVA
+771 GLSFLIEIVNSTA
-784 NAAINID
+784 NVSINID
-791 NVVLKI
+791 NVVLKV

>member
-1 MYASIKINK
+1 
-10 TNTHTH
+10 
-16 KLNIMKL
+16 MKL

-31 AFFLLAIIYVGCS
+31 VFFLMAITYAGCT
-44 EDVVELPKMT
+44 EDFVELPKIT

-77 TTYSWD
+77 TTYFWD
-83 FGDEVPVVPAS
+83 FGDEVPLVSALIS
-94 TSLEVN
+94 SDIN
-100 PIKSYTNGTY
+100 PIKSYLNGTY
-110 TVILKAMNSAGAISY
+110 TVILKAMNAAGAVSY

-138 GLPITFDND
+138 GLPMTFDND
-147 NVNYSATAFEGV
+147 NVTYSATTFDGV
-159 AYEVVENPAPGGS
+159 AYEVLENPAPGGS
-172 NDVASMVAAIT
+172 NDVASMVASIT
-183 NSGAAY
+183 NSGVAY
-189 EGLFFELESAIDLS
+189 EGLFFELGTAIDLS

-212 WSNAAVSML
+212 WSDAAVSML

-232 VSANHTGTGWEE
+232 VSANHTGSGWEE
-244 LQFTFTKIAS
+244 LKFTFTKIAS

-303 YTEQGATASDTEDG
+303 YAEQGATASDTEDG

-331 VDILATYE
+331 VDTLAIYE

-436 NVEVNAAGACDA
+436 NIEVNAAGACDA

-509 LDLDAKLDFNS
+509 LDLNAKLDFNS

-661 TISTSINNGGS
+661 TISTSINNGGT
-672 KSGQIQGRAGVAV
+672 KSGQIQGRASVAV

-724 TYSEPAEGTDT
+724 TFSEPAEGTDT

-754 SKSYEFTTA
+754 SKSYEFTTPG
-763 ATAAQVAG
+763 TAAQVAG
-771 GVSFLIEIVNSVA
+771 GLSFLIEIVNSTA

>member
-1 MYASIKINK
+1 
-10 TNTHTH
+10 
-16 KLNIMKL
+16 MKL

-31 AFFLLAIIYVGCS
+31 ALFLLAIIYVGCS

-159 AYEVVENPAPGGS
+159 AYEIVENPAPGGS

-212 WSNAAVSML
+212 WSDAAVSML
-221 LKLEEGTAFAE
+221 LKLEEGTAFTE
-232 VSANHTGTGWEE
+232 VSASHAGAGWEE

-331 VDILATYE
+331 VDTLAIYE

-363 DVPVITL
+363 DVPVVTL
-370 IGDASI
+370 IGAASI
-376 SLTQGDTYTEQGAT
+376 SLTQGDTYAEQGAT

-407 DTVDTNTPGTYAVT
+407 DTVDTNTPGTYTVT

-436 NVEVNAAGACDA
+436 NVEVNAADACDA

-509 LDLDAKLDFNS
+509 LDLNAKLDFNS

-672 KSGQIQGRAGVAV
+672 KSGQIQGSAGVAV

-724 TYSEPAEGTDT
+724 TFSEPAEGTDS
-735 GATLHILTDGTT
+735 GATQHILTDGTT

-754 SKSYEFTTA
+754 SKSYEFTTPG
-763 ATAAQVAG
+763 TAAQVAG
-771 GVSFLIEIVNSVA
+771 GLSFLIEIVNSTA

>member
-1 MYASIKINK
+1 M
-10 TNTHTH
+10 
-16 KLNIMKL
+16 
-23 VLKNSKLI
+23 
-31 AFFLLAIIYVGCS
+31 
-44 EDVVELPKMT
+44 
-54 AGFTY
+54 
-59 TLNENTGTVEFI
+59 
-71 NISENA
+71 
-77 TTYSWD
+77 
-83 FGDEVPVVPAS
+83 
-94 TSLEVN
+94 
-100 PIKSYTNGTY
+100 
-110 TVILKAMNSAGAISY
+110 
-125 FEDIIVINMPLPL
+125 
-138 GLPITFDND
+138 TFDND
-147 NVNYSATAFEGV
+147 NVTYSATVLNGV
-159 AYEVVENPAPGGS
+159 GSTTPPAYEVVENPAPGGS

-183 NSGAAY
+183 NIGAAY

-212 WSNAAVSML
+212 WSDAAVSML

-232 VSANHTGTGWEE
+232 VSANHAGAGWEE

-303 YTEQGATASDTEDG
+303 YAEQGATASDTEDG

-331 VDILATYE
+331 VDTLAIYE

-436 NVEVNAAGACDA
+436 NIEVNAAGACDA

-509 LDLDAKLDFNS
+509 LDLNAKLDFNS

-661 TISTSINNGGS
+661 TISTSINNGGT
-672 KSGQIQGRAGVAV
+672 KSGQIQGRASVAV

-704 VTYDIKAS
+704 ITYDIKAS

-724 TYSEPAEGTDT
+724 TFSEPAEGTDT

>member
-1 MYASIKINK
+1 
-10 TNTHTH
+10 
-16 KLNIMKL
+16 MKL

-31 AFFLLAIIYVGCS
+31 VFFLMAITYAGCT

-77 TTYSWD
+77 TTYFWD
-83 FGDEVPVVPAS
+83 FGDEVPLVSALIS
-94 TSLEVN
+94 SDIN
-100 PIKSYTNGTY
+100 PIKSYLNGTY
-110 TVILKAMNSAGAISY
+110 TVILKAMNAAGAVSY

-138 GLPITFDND
+138 DLPITFDND
-147 NVNYSATAFEGV
+147 NVTYSATVLNGV
-159 AYEVVENPAPGGS
+159 GSTTPPAYEVVENPAPGGS
-172 NDVASMVAAIT
+172 NDVASLVASIT
-183 NSGAAY
+183 NSGAVS
-189 EGLFFELESAIDLS
+189 EGLFFELGTAIDLT

-232 VSANHTGTGWEE
+232 VSANHAGAGWEE

-303 YTEQGATASDTEDG
+303 YAEQGATASDTEDG

-331 VDILATYE
+331 VDVLATYE

-436 NVEVNAAGACDA
+436 NIEVNAAGACDA

-509 LDLDAKLDFNS
+509 LDLNAKLDFNS

-661 TISTSINNGGS
+661 TISTSINNGGT
-672 KSGQIQGRAGVAV
+672 KSGQIQGRASVAV

-704 VTYDIKAS
+704 ITYDIKAS

-724 TYSEPAEGTDT
+724 TFSEPAEGTDT

-754 SKSYEFTTA
+754 SKSYEFTTPG
-763 ATAAQVAG
+763 TAAQVAG
-771 GVSFLIEIVNSVA
+771 GLSFLIEIVNSTA

>member
-1 MYASIKINK
+1 
-10 TNTHTH
+10 
-16 KLNIMKL
+16 MKL

-31 AFFLLAIIYVGCS
+31 VFFLMAITYAGCT

-77 TTYSWD
+77 TTYFWD
-83 FGDEVPVVPAS
+83 FGDEVPLVSALIS
-94 TSLEVN
+94 SDIN
-100 PIKSYTNGTY
+100 PIKSYLNGTY
-110 TVILKAMNSAGAISY
+110 TVILKAMNAAGAVSY

-138 GLPITFDND
+138 DLPITFDND
-147 NVNYSATAFEGV
+147 NVTYSATVLNGV
-159 AYEVVENPAPGGS
+159 GSTTPPAYEVVENPAPGGS

-183 NSGAAY
+183 NIGAAY

-212 WSNAAVSML
+212 WSDAAVSML

-232 VSANHTGTGWEE
+232 VSANHTGSGWEE
-244 LQFTFTKIAS
+244 LKFTFTKIAS

-303 YTEQGATASDTEDG
+303 YAEQGATASDTEDG

-331 VDILATYE
+331 VDTLAIYE

-436 NVEVNAAGACDA
+436 NIEVNAAGACDA

-509 LDLDAKLDFNS
+509 LDLNAKLDFNS

-661 TISTSINNGGS
+661 TISTSINNGGT
-672 KSGQIQGRAGVAV
+672 KSGQIQGRASVAV

-704 VTYDIKAS
+704 ITYDIKAS

-718 GVFKAF
+718 SVFKAF
-724 TYSEPAEGTDT
+724 TFSEPAEGTDT

-754 SKSYEFTTA
+754 SKSYEFTTPG
-763 ATAAQVAG
+763 TAAQVAG
-771 GVSFLIEIVNSVA
+771 GLSFLIEIVNSTA

>member
-1 MYASIKINK
+1 
-10 TNTHTH
+10 
-16 KLNIMKL
+16 MKL

-159 AYEVVENPAPGGS
+159 AYEIVENPAPGGS

-212 WSNAAVSML
+212 WSDAAVSML
-221 LKLEEGTAFAE
+221 LKLEEGTAFTE
-232 VSANHTGTGWEE
+232 VSASHAGAGWEE

-396 GDISSAIVIAG
+396 GDISSAIVIGG

-436 NVEVNAAGACDA
+436 NIEVNAAGACDA

-509 LDLDAKLDFNS
+509 LDLNAKLDFNS

-661 TISTSINNGGS
+661 TISTSINNGGT
-672 KSGQIQGRAGVAV
+672 KSGQIQGRASDAV

-724 TYSEPAEGTDT
+724 TFSEPAEGTDT

-754 SKSYEFTTA
+754 SKSYEFTTPG
-763 ATAAQVAG
+763 TAAQVAG
-771 GVSFLIEIVNSVA
+771 GLSFLIEIVNSTA

>member
-1 MYASIKINK
+1 
-10 TNTHTH
+10 
-16 KLNIMKL
+16 MKL

-31 AFFLLAIIYVGCS
+31 VFFLMAIIYAGCT
-44 EDVVELPKMT
+44 EDVIELPKIT

-83 FGDEVPVVPAS
+83 FGDEAPLVSALIS
-94 TSLEVN
+94 SDIN
-100 PIKSYTNGTY
+100 PIKTYINGTY
-110 TVILKAMNSAGAISY
+110 TVILKAMNEAGAVSY

-138 GLPITFDND
+138 GLPMTFDND
-147 NVNYSATAFEGV
+147 NVTYSATTFDGV
-159 AYEVVENPAPGGS
+159 AYEVLENPAPGGS
-172 NDVASMVAAIT
+172 NDVASMVASIT
-183 NSGAAY
+183 NSGVAY
-189 EGLFFELESAIDLS
+189 EGLFFELGTAIDLT

-212 WSNAAVSML
+212 WSDAAVSIL
-221 LKLEEGTAFAE
+221 IKLEEGTAFAE
-232 VSANHTGTGWEE
+232 VSANHTGAGWEE
-244 LQFTFTKIAS
+244 LQFTFTNIAS

-331 VDILATYE
+331 VDTLAIYE

-363 DVPVITL
+363 DVPVVTL
-370 IGDASI
+370 IGAASI
-376 SLTQGDTYTEQGAT
+376 SLTQGDTYAEQGAT

-407 DTVDTNTPGTYAVT
+407 DTVDTNTPGTYTVT

-436 NVEVNAAGACDA
+436 NVEVNAADACDA

-509 LDLDAKLDFNS
+509 LDLNAKLDFNS

-672 KSGQIQGRAGVAV
+672 KSGQIQGSAGVAV

-724 TYSEPAEGTDT
+724 TFSEPAEGTDS
-735 GATLHILTDGTT
+735 GATQHILTDGTT

-754 SKSYEFTTA
+754 SKSYEFTTPG
-763 ATAAQVAG
+763 TAAQVAG
-771 GVSFLIEIVNSVA
+771 GLSFLIEIVNSTA